1 MAHPPTAKLT
11 IKGRPYE
18 RGCQHG
24 SQAREMVHS
33 GVAFYSRMWEEN
45 VGRSRE
51 DLLDL
56 AAEFEPVVGNYDAE
70 ILEEMEGVATGAGLS
85 LAEVMVVNARYELM
99 LATLFNDE
107 KAAPPGEC
115 TALAAGPQATAD
127 GHTLIAQNWDWV
139 PEIRSRSFLLEI
151 QQEDRPDILTH
162 VEAGFMGHKGL
173 NSEGLGLCANAMSSK
188 IDRFAAAVPVWV
200 LARSALNCSSL
211 SEVQAEMER
220 AERTA
225 SVNFMVASREGQIA
239 AVEMSPIDVKAVG
252 AAESRLA
259 HGNVFADLSP
269 ERGLEDRLA
278 GLYPQ
283 FCDRAERAG
292 GLMAEGPIDVE
303 RLKAVLSDHGNRP
316 ESICRHPED
325 QPEEAPAAIILGT
338 VVSVV
343 MDLTEGALY
352 ITGGPPCRNPY
363 AEHRLTRSEYAGA

>member
-1 MAHPPTAKLT
+1 MANPPVAKLT
-11 IKGRPYE
+11 IMGKPYE
-18 RGCQHG
+18 RGYQHG

-33 GVAFYSRMWEEN
+33 GVAFYSQMWEEN
-45 VGRSRE
+45 IGRSRE
-51 DLLDL
+51 DLLAL

-70 ILEEMEGVATGAGLS
+70 ILEEIEGVAAGAGLT

-99 LATLFNDE
+99 LAALFSDE
-107 KAAPPGEC
+107 TVAPPGEC
-115 TALAAGPQATAD
+115 TALAAGPGATAD

-139 PEIRSRSFLLEI
+139 PQARSRSLLLEI

-173 NSEGLGLCANAMSSK
+173 NSEGLGMCANAMSSK
-188 IDRFAAAVPVWV
+188 IDRFAAAVPAWV
-200 LARSALNCSSL
+200 LARSVLNCSTL
-211 SEVQAEMER
+211 SEVEAEMER

-225 SVNFMVASREGQIA
+225 SVNFMVASRAGEVA
-239 AVEMSPIDVKAVG
+239 AVEVSPIDVKAVG
-252 AAESRLA
+252 AADGRLV

-283 FCDRAERAG
+283 FCDRVERAC
-292 GLMAEGPIDVE
+292 GLMAAGEISVE
-303 RLKAVLSDHGNRP
+303 RLQAVLSDHGNRP

-325 QPEEAPAAIILGT
+325 QPEDAPPAIILET
-338 VVSVV
+338 VVSVI

-352 ITGGPPCRNPY
+352 ITGGPPCQNEY
-363 AEHRLTRSEYAGA
+363 VEHRLTRNEYAGA

>member
-1 MAHPPTAKLT
+1 
-11 IKGRPYE
+11 
-18 RGCQHG
+18 
-24 SQAREMVHS
+24 
-33 GVAFYSRMWEEN
+33 
-45 VGRSRE
+45 
-51 DLLDL
+51 
-56 AAEFEPVVGNYDAE
+56 
-70 ILEEMEGVATGAGLS
+70 
-85 LAEVMVVNARYELM
+85 
-99 LATLFNDE
+99 
-107 KAAPPGEC
+107 
-115 TALAAGPQATAD
+115 
-127 GHTLIAQNWDWV
+127 
-139 PEIRSRSFLLEI
+139 
-151 QQEDRPDILTH
+151 
-162 VEAGFMGHKGL
+162 
-173 NSEGLGLCANAMSSK
+173 
-188 IDRFAAAVPVWV
+188 
-200 LARSALNCSSL
+200 
-211 SEVQAEMER
+211 
-220 AERTA
+220 
-225 SVNFMVASREGQIA
+225 
-239 AVEMSPIDVKAVG
+239 MSPIDVKAVG